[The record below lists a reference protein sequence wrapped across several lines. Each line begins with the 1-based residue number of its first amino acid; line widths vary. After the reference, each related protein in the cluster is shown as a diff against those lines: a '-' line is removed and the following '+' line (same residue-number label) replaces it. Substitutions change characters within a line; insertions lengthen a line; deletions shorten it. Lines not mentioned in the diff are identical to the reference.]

1 MTSSTLHSD
10 KTGLSDNASSN
21 KITHQSS
28 VWIDSETRAGVRF
41 RIARMSVA
49 RRIEL
54 ARRIR
59 EVGRGLEFLEAGSDV
74 RDKLDAAVLKGEID
88 RAYLEWGI
96 EAIEGLTIDGED
108 ATPELAIEKGPA
120 DLAAEM
126 LAKIRSECG
135 LSENERKN

>member
-1 MTSSTLHSD
+1 MTSSTLLSD
-10 KTGLSDNASSN
+10 KTRHDSY
-21 KITHQSS
+21 

-41 RIARMSVA
+41 RISRMSVG
-49 RRIEL
+49 RRIAL

-59 EVGRGLEFLEAGSDV
+59 EAGRGLEFLEAGNDL
-74 RDKLDAAVLKGEID
+74 RDKLDGAVLKGEID
-88 RAYLEWGI
+88 RVYLEWGLD
-96 EAIEGLTIDGED
+96 AIEGLEIDGEE

-126 LAKIRSECG
+126 LARIRGECG